1 MKLNDLTGKR
11 FGRLVVIEKAPSKNK
26 RTMWKCQCD
35 CGIIKNVSAIGLTK
49 GTSKSCG
56 CYNLEKLSER
66 AKHNMSKTRLYKIW
80 SCMKYRCNND
90 NYPQT
95 KFYKR
100 KGIKLYEPWNDF
112 NNFYE
117 WAKDKYFE
125 GSSIDRINTNG
136 DYEPNNCR
144 FADSYIQANN
154 KTNNR
159 IYKYNGE
166 NLTIGELARKYNIN
180 YFALRD
186 RLNKGINIKEAIE
199 TDYLGKNNK
208 FLSKKVN
215 QYDLNGKFI
224 KSYPST
230 KEVERQLGIQTTLI
244 SQCCRGI
251 LKTSG
256 GYKWKYADD
265 ELQKAT

>member
-1 MKLNDLTGKR
+1 MKLKDLTGKR

-35 CGIIKNVSAIGLTK
+35 CGTIKNISSIGLTR

-66 AKHNMSKTRLYKIW
+66 AKHNMSKTKLYKIW
-80 SCMKYRCNND
+80 SCMKYRCNSG
-90 NYPQT
+90 NYPQ
-95 KFYKR
+95 KKYYKE
-100 KGIKLYEPWNDF
+100 KGIKLYELWNDF

-136 DYEPNNCR
+136 NYEPKNCR
-144 FADSYIQANN
+144 FVDNYIQANN

-166 NLTIGELARKYNIN
+166 SLTIGELARKYNVN
-180 YFALRD
+180 YFALRE
-186 RLNKGINIKEAIE
+186 RLNKGINIEKAIE
-199 TDYLGKNNK
+199 TDFSEKNNR

-215 QYDLNGKFI
+215 QYDKEGNFI
-224 KSYPST
+224 KSFPST

-251 LKTSG
+251 LKTAG
-256 GYKWKYADD
+256 GYKWEYA
-265 ELQKAT
+265 ENINK